1 MGGNR
6 HEKRKKI
13 ETVRKTL
20 KVLEL
25 ENELQKTKE
34 AYGIEE
40 KETLLQKSQG
50 GIITC
55 STAEKS
61 GW

>member
-1 MGGNR
+1 M
-6 HEKRKKI
+6 KKKERLDSPEDI
-13 ETVRKTL
+13 K
-20 KVLEL
+20 KFLEL

-40 KETLLQKSQG
+40 KETLLQKFAG
-50 GIITC
+50 WYHNLLNR
-55 STAEKS
+55 EKR